1 MAPEPGSLRHLLP
14 LAPVDLQILM
24 LLANRPLHGY
34 GLVQAWAE
42 EFPDQPAIEIGSL
55 YRIIARLLDQGL
67 IREVDGPKAAPS
79 DRRVRRFYT
88 VTAQGQRVG
97 RAEALRL
104 RSLLGSRAMRRLLE
118 ADR

>member
-1 MAPEPGSLRHLLP
+1 MPSHPGSSRQHLP
-14 LAPVDLQILM
+14 LPPLDLQILT
-24 LLANRPLHGY
+24 LLSSRALHGY

-55 YRIIARLLDQGL
+55 YRIIARLMDEGL
-67 IREVDGPKAAPS
+67 IREVEGPRAAPA

-88 VTAQGQRVG
+88 VTVQGQKAA

-104 RSLLGSRAMRRLLE
+104 RSLLASPAIRRLLG